1 MFKQG
6 CEMTCKRSKVSEIK
20 NKNFQRKKVTSFL
33 KGSKMFWKSE
43 KVLVEKTQG

>member
-1 MFKQG
+1 MKWLVKGQKLVKLRTKTFK
-6 CEMTCKRSKVSEIK
+6 E
-20 NKNFQRKKVTSFL
+20 KKLTSFL